1 VLEDKSQQRGKR
13 RADNI
18 EKGSSAISP
27 VFHITLLYRTILQTY
42 WAFSFLVRPTALST
56 QKAIMPRQNA
66 TNWSRRE
73 ERNLERFLWRYRKLS
88 WKARSRVYYRRY
100 RISRSGESL
109 RGKQNELRRR
119 YSIDELPA
127 LSIASD
133 EVRRQAVMAR
143 RWRAC
148 SEPLAPLPVIVLR
161 APDLE
166 ILRTLEL
173 FRQLRLSSKRPTIDA
188 LNLR

>member
-1 VLEDKSQQRGKR
+1 
-13 RADNI
+13 
-18 EKGSSAISP
+18 
-27 VFHITLLYRTILQTY
+27 
-42 WAFSFLVRPTALST
+42 
-56 QKAIMPRQNA
+56 MPRQNA

-73 ERNLERFLWRYRKLS
+73 ERNLERFLWRYRKLT

-127 LSIASD
+127 LSIASA

-148 SEPLAPLPVIVLR
+148 SEPLPPLPVIVLR

-166 ILRTLEL
+166 ILRTLEM

-188 LNLR
+188 LNMR